1 MKSAN
6 NSTSAPALPTNGQDR
21 RRSTRYRSSES
32 LLTRCPGGSTFTGV
46 SVEISAGGMSAMANG
61 LMRVGDLVELEPV
74 AGGSAAA
81 RVRPK
86 LGQLYG
92 FEFVELRPE
101 RVERIAERCKI
112 SQAGRTRAGTFDRNQ
127 LPSHRTGPLRLEIQP
142 IVVLRDELRYI

>member
-1 MKSAN
+1 MKTGN
-6 NSTSAPALPTNGQDR
+6 NSMSAPAVPTNGQDR

-32 LLTRCPGGSTFTGV
+32 LMIRCLVVPPSRGV
-46 SVEISAGGMSAMANG
+46 SVEISEGGMSAMANG

-81 RVRPK
+81 RVRHK

-101 RVERIAERCKI
+101 QVLRIAECCKI
-112 SQAGRTRAGTFDRNQ
+112 SQAGRTRAGT
-127 LPSHRTGPLRLEIQP
+127 I
-142 IVVLRDELRYI
+142 